1 VSPDGAERA
10 RCNVHLRDKPARSVL
25 TLMLALDSWRVGGYT
40 ARCRE
45 FTEGVFFY
53 MQRAEPVLHAQETP
67 SAKQQME
74 DAMMRMQMKRNA
86 ADDATYGV

>member
-1 VSPDGAERA
+1 
-10 RCNVHLRDKPARSVL
+10 
-25 TLMLALDSWRVGGYT
+25 
-40 ARCRE
+40 
-45 FTEGVFFY
+45 
-53 MQRAEPVLHAQETP
+53 MQQAEPVLHAQETP